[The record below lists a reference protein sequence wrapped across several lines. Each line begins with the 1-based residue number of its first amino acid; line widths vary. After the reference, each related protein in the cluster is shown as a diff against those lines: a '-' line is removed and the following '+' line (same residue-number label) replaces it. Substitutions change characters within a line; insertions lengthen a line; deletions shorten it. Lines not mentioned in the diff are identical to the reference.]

1 MMKKCGGCARLSGK
15 SETVENRGTFAR
27 PLSSAGGEEMD
38 TEKRIWHYLFLIVI
52 ALTTGYTFLLRSAGY
67 DESGKPKTAE
77 IPMRIIG
84 ENMAG
89 DYALFRLME
98 EGTKPQEA
106 YRRENVSAFVAD
118 RMKVDGRFVSFANP
132 VKAFLAVP
140 FLTLPYSAFFDTFLL
155 WGMFA
160 FGAAL
165 YAMFPLR
172 QSLLLMFAFPVAFL
186 NFTLGGWGVF
196 VTAFALLALALADE
210 FPKRAGMFCALCLME
225 PIVFAGVL
233 AAYVLRKQKKAAVSA
248 VCFAAF
254 LTLCALARYGAGAFG
269 TAFGAAMRALTER
282 PCSFSSVA
290 GILMCG
296 GMSAGAAVA
305 VQTVIAVGV
314 LCAACRLLVNGKC
327 APAVQD
333 ACLCGALCFV
343 SPFFYLSDY
352 ALLYAGIAFLIKDS
366 LHRGL
371 LKGDGWLLAAAFAS
385 IYLEGIVAPRVG
397 APFQM
402 ILAAWL
408 VFAAFRRRF

>member
-1 MMKKCGGCARLSGK
+1 
-15 SETVENRGTFAR
+15 
-27 PLSSAGGEEMD
+27 MD

-52 ALTTGYTFLLRSAGY
+52 ALATGYTFLLRSAGY

-77 IPMRIIG
+77 IPMRIVG

-118 RMKVDGRFVSFANP
+118 RMKVDSRFVSFASP
-132 VKAFLAVP
+132 VKAFLSVP
-140 FLTLPYSAFFDTFLL
+140 FLTLPYTAFFDAFML

-165 YAMFPLR
+165 YVMFPLH

-210 FPKRAGMFCALCLME
+210 FPKRAGVFAALCLIE
-225 PIVFAGVL
+225 PVVFAGVL
-233 AAYVLRKQKKAAVSA
+233 AAYILGKRKKAAVSA

-254 LTLCALARYGAGAFG
+254 LTLCALARYGAGAFAA
-269 TAFGAAMRALTER
+269 AFGAAARALSER

-296 GMSAGAAVA
+296 GMPAAGAIAVQIAVA
-305 VQTVIAVGV
+305 AVV
-314 LCAACRLLVNGKC
+314 LYAAGRLLVNKRC

-352 ALLYAGIAFLIKDS
+352 ALLYAGIVFLIKDS
-366 LHRGL
+366 MRRGL
-371 LKGDGWLLAAAFAS
+371 LKGDGWLLIAAFAS
-385 IYLEGIVAPRVG
+385 IYLEGIVTPHTG

>member
-1 MMKKCGGCARLSGK
+1 
-15 SETVENRGTFAR
+15 
-27 PLSSAGGEEMD
+27 MD

-52 ALTTGYTFLLRSAGY
+52 ALATGYTFLLRSAGY
-67 DESGKPKTAE
+67 DESGKPKTTE
-77 IPMRIIG
+77 VPMRIIG

-98 EGTKPQEA
+98 EGAKPQEA
-106 YRRENVSAFVAD
+106 YRRENISAFVAD
-118 RMKVDGRFVSFANP
+118 RMKVDDRFVSFANP
-132 VKAFLAVP
+132 VKAFLSVP
-140 FLTLPYSAFFDTFLL
+140 FLTLPYTVFFDAFLM

-160 FGAAL
+160 FGATL

-172 QSLLLMFAFPVAFL
+172 QSLLLLFALPVAFL

-196 VTAFALLALALADE
+196 MTAFALLALALADE
-210 FPKRAGMFCALCLME
+210 FPKRAGVFCALCLME
-225 PIVFAGVL
+225 PVVFAGVL
-233 AAYVLRKQKKAAVSA
+233 VAYILGKRKKAAVSA

-254 LTLCALARYGAGAFG
+254 LTLCTLARYGAGAFAA
-269 TAFGAAMRALTER
+269 AFGAAVRALTER
-282 PCSFSSVA
+282 PCAFSSVA
-290 GILMCG
+290 GILMCDG
-296 GMSAGAAVA
+296 VSAGLAAA
-305 VQTVIAVGV
+305 VQTTVAAVV
-314 LCAACRLLVNGKC
+314 LYAAGRLLVNERC

-352 ALLYAGIAFLIKDS
+352 ALLYAGIVFLIKDS
-366 LHRGL
+366 MRRGL
-371 LKGDGWLLAAAFAS
+371 LKGDGWLLIAAFVS
-385 IYLEGIVAPRVG
+385 IYLEGIVTPYIG